1 MPCRVSSD
9 VHEWNNE
16 GPAVPAYN
24 PVKPHNVD
32 EQSTNLCRGEKTLW
46 SLQPVVALWLRM
58 QSVGSRYGQFSGTDL
73 GKSVTPA
80 ICYRIAN
87 LFNRDIGRWAVRLG
101 RHPLE
106 NVSRGPKD
114 WLRRD
119 RNPPVRAKP

>member
-46 SLQPVVALWLRM
+46 AFTAACCCDMVAN
-58 QSVGSRYGQFSGTDL
+58 
-73 GKSVTPA
+73 A
-80 ICYRIAN
+80 E
-87 LFNRDIGRWAVRLG
+87 RLG
-101 RHPLE
+101 AFEASSPGLVE
-106 NVSRGPKD
+106 AQV
-114 WLRRD
+114 
-119 RNPPVRAKP
+119 

>member
-1 MPCRVSSD
+1 MQRV
-9 VHEWNNE
+9 
-16 GPAVPAYN
+16 A
-24 PVKPHNVD
+24 
-32 EQSTNLCRGEKTLW
+32 
-46 SLQPVVALWLRM
+46 
-58 QSVGSRYGQFSGTDL
+58 GSRYGQFSGTDI

-87 LFNRDIGRWAVRLG
+87 LFNRDIGRWAVLLG

-119 RNPPVRAKP
+119 RTPPVRAKPKASLTGFPMIRDSEAKAGLSDPSCPHYWGLVVTEKLP